1 MSIIINTVSKDK
13 AEAQLMR
20 VNYNEKTKKV
30 DDPISLYQPGE
41 AETTMRSL
49 ILRHFTLGN
58 VTMFT
63 PRVEFN
69 DLAVIMRDQVD
80 QMAWNT
86 YQSNNGQP
94 LEGDVNAWKSN
105 AIRPVIRNKAISIA
119 AHATARLVFPK
130 IFAYNEQSDSQE
142 DAATVMSDLMEWAA
156 EQSNYD
162 YYALQ
167 RVLAALYSPASIG
180 YTEYAEVYRQVK
192 KEKGEDGKWIWEP
205 MLDEDM
211 SGFRDRVVPIDQLYI
226 ENFYEPDIQ
235 KQGFLIFREVMG
247 FELAREK
254 YGMCSNFEY
263 VHPGVQILYNDANQ
277 TWYQVYDT
285 NMRQEDCEVIT
296 YWNRSL
302 DVKVTLVN
310 GVMMSEADCPNPR
323 MDKRYPFDKF
333 GYQIINARCFY
344 YKSLAFYLQ
353 QDASIINTLYP
364 MIVDGTYLSIMKPMV
379 VTGGEIIGSDV
390 YVPGASI
397 TLQDPQSDIRPINTS
412 IDLVSGMNTLQKVEE
427 SVTDSSNLSDTQEG
441 QQTPGGTTAYE
452 ISRLEQNSNTI
463 LGLFVKMISQHVKDF
478 GRLRLTDIL
487 QYLTIAEVSAIE
499 DDAPLVYKAF
509 LMPDKHSA
517 GRNKARKIKFDDT
530 LPDEEISEDAY
541 LKLSYDALE
550 ESSDNQELWK
560 VNPSLVRNLKYMVT
574 VSPDVMNPM
583 SEELEHA
590 YNLELYDRAI
600 QNPMLDQ
607 EQITKD
613 FLLSSYKKAQRN
625 PDKYFSKQNQAQA
638 FLGGPAGQNPRQNP
652 QQPAPVGS
660 PQPASPAAPVP
671 AVR

>member
-1 MSIIINTVSKDK
+1 MSIVINTVSKDK

-20 VNYNEKTKKV
+20 VNFNEKTKKV
-30 DDPISLYQPGE
+30 DDPISLYEPSE
-41 AETTMRSL
+41 AEVTMRSL

-105 AIRPVIRNKAISIA
+105 AIRPIVRNKAISIA

-130 IFAYNEQSDSQE
+130 IFAYNEQSDNE
-142 DAATVMSDLMEWAA
+142 EAAATVMTDLMEWAA

-162 YYALQ
+162 YTALQ

-211 SGFRDRVVPIDQLYI
+211 SGFRDRVIPVDQLYI

-235 KQGFLIFREVMG
+235 KQGFLIFREVIG
-247 FELAREK
+247 FELARERF
-254 YGMCSNFEY
+254 GMCDNFKY
-263 VHPGVQILYNDANQ
+263 VQPGVQILYNDANQ

-302 DVKVTLVN
+302 DVKISMVN
-310 GVMMSEADCPNPR
+310 GVMMSDPDCPNPR

-333 GYQIINARCFY
+333 GYQLINTRCFY

-379 VTGGEIIGSDV
+379 VTGGEVIGSDV

-397 TLQDPQSDIRPINTS
+397 TLQDPASDIRPINTS

-427 SVTDSSNLSDTQEG
+427 SVSDSSNLSDVQEG
-441 QQTPGGTTAYE
+441 QGMPAGTTAYE
-452 ISRLEQNSNTI
+452 ISRLEQNANTI
-463 LGLFVKMISQHVKDF
+463 LGLFVKMISQHVRDF
-478 GRLRLTDIL
+478 GKLRLMDIL

-499 DDAPLVYKAF
+499 DDAALVYKAF

-517 GRNKARKIKFDDT
+517 GRNKARKITFDQT
-530 LPDEEISEDAY
+530 LPDENISQEAY
-541 LKLSYDALE
+541 LKLSYDALK
-550 ESSDNQELWK
+550 ESNDGQEIWK
-560 VNPSLVRNLKYMVT
+560 VNPELIRKLKYMVT
-574 VSPDVMNPM
+574 VSPDIMNPM

-613 FLLSSYKKAQRN
+613 FLLSSYKKSQRN
-625 PDKYFSKQNQAQA
+625 PDKYFSKQQPP
-638 FLGGPAGQNPRQNP
+638 LPGVLPPQNP
-652 QQPAPVGS
+652 QNPPKPQGQT
-660 PQPASPAAPVP
+660 PQPPQMGNMNASVP
-671 AVR
+671 LAR

>member
-1 MSIIINTVSKDK
+1 MSIVQTEVSKNK

-20 VNYNEKTKKV
+20 ANYDEKTKKII
-30 DDPISLYQPGE
+30 DPVSQYEPTDE
-41 AETTMRSL
+41 EKTMRDL
-49 ILRHFTLGN
+49 ILRHFTLAN

-69 DLAVIMRDQVD
+69 DLSVIMRDQVD

-105 AIRPVIRNKAISIA
+105 AIRPVVRNKAISIA

-130 IFAYNEQSDSQE
+130 IFAYNSQSDNQE
-142 DAATVMSDLMEWAA
+142 DAAMVMSDLIEWAA
-156 EQSNYD
+156 DQSNYE
-162 YYALQ
+162 YQALQ
-167 RVLAALYSPASIG
+167 RVLASLYSPASIG

-192 KEKGEDGKWIWEP
+192 KEKVNGKWVYEP
-205 MLDEDM
+205 MLDEDQ
-211 SGFRDRVVPIDQLYI
+211 SGFRDRTVPVDQLYI
-226 ENFYEPDIQ
+226 ENFYESDVQ
-235 KQGFLIFREVMG
+235 KQGFLIFREVIG

-254 YGMCSNFEY
+254 YGMYGNFKH
-263 VHPGVQILYNDANQ
+263 VTPGVQILYNDANQ

-285 NMRQEDCEVIT
+285 NMRQEEVEVIT

-302 DVKVTLVN
+302 DVKITLAN
-310 GVMMSEADCPNPR
+310 GVMMSDPDCPNPR

-333 GYQIINARCFY
+333 GYQIINSRCFY

-397 TLQDPQSDIRPINTS
+397 TLQDPASDIRPINTQ

-427 SVTDSSNLSDTQEG
+427 SVSDSSNLTDTQEG
-441 QQTPGGTTAYE
+441 QASNAGTTAYE
-452 ISRLEQNSNTI
+452 ISRLEQNANTV
-463 LGLFVKMISQHVKDF
+463 LGLFVKMISQHVRDF
-478 GRLRLTDIL
+478 GKLRVMDIL
-487 QYLTIAEVSAIE
+487 QYLTIPEVSAIE
-499 DDAPLVYKAF
+499 DDAALVYKAF
-509 LMPDKHSA
+509 LMPDKQSS
-517 GRNKARKIKFDDT
+517 GRTKSRKIKFDSS
-530 LPDEEISEDAY
+530 LPDENITEEEY
-541 LKLSYDALE
+541 LKMSYDALE

-560 VNPSLVRNLKYMVT
+560 VNPTLLRSLKYMVT
-574 VSPDVMNPM
+574 CSPDVMNPK
-583 SEELEHA
+583 SQELEHA

-600 QNPMLDQ
+600 ANPILDQ
-607 EQITKD
+607 EQVTKD
-613 FLLSSYKKAQRN
+613 FLLSSYSKSQRN
-625 PDKYFSKQNQAQA
+625 PDKYIAKGNPAASILGAQG
-638 FLGGPAGQNPRQNP
+638 LPVPGQNP
-652 QQPAPVGS
+652 QQGAKKPMPA
-660 PQPASPAAPVP
+660 QAPAAPVAP
-671 AVR
+671 GL